1 MTQYQSK
8 IDPAALGQ
16 ALTGLFNAPAQ
27 MAAGFA
33 NAVAGIG
40 TSGCTIPSPCWEP
53 RPAGTC
59 KLTLAP
65 GCKGTIRVH
74 VLNCGWDRRVIG
86 VTALGKIA
94 AWLTFQPTTLVVGP
108 QERATFVVTVGV
120 ADQVKPGTSL
130 SGPLLVRGCVDH
142 FVRLDV
148 DVAECVDE
156 TCCDVTI
163 DDCADNIHHWYD
175 HFYCPRP
182 CRDIRTQDGKYYGG

>member
-16 ALTGLFNAPAQ
+16 ALTGLLNAPAQ

-40 TSGCTIPSPCWEP
+40 TPGCTIPPPCWEP